1 MTVRKIL
8 RNELRGIDLTLYDEN
23 QHSIEIGLEPWQI
36 KAVVKLLG
44 INLAKLPDGR
54 FEVIMYPQNLV
65 EEITE
70 KLPKYQ
76 WVE

>member
-8 RNELRGIDLTLYDEN
+8 RNELHNVDLILYDEN

-36 KAVVKLLG
+36 EAVVKLLG
-44 INLAKLPDGR
+44 INLEKLPDGR

-65 EEITE
+65 KKITE